1 MTPSDKT
8 TISSSK
14 VGTDNKQS
22 FYDELIHKKMRVTV
36 KDGRV
41 IEGDCMCL
49 DPQGNLILYHCVE
62 YIDPTRGSGGDG
74 GGGGGESIMSSLGHV
89 LIPHDQRV
97 DAEIVLA

>member
-1 MTPSDKT
+1 MEQARGGDSNVIIT
-8 TISSSK
+8 SSTS
-14 VGTDNKQS
+14 QS

-62 YIDPTRGSGGDG
+62 YTDPTRGSDG
-74 GGGGGESIMSSLGHV
+74 GGGSIMSALGHV